1 MAGGNKRRLSRG
13 GGAKALLGGK
23 VADSDSEESDMDLM
37 DENNDKRDST
47 QSTSGNG
54 STRGGSRGGS
64 SGRRRSSFGGARFA
78 NADEQARVV
87 SMYTNIIKLS
97 SENKIN
103 DKNSW
108 NLDLIDNMGKILKD
122 DSRQQRGVNFQK
134 ASCTLDASVKIYSH
148 RVDDTYTT
156 SHRVLESFSR
166 NQLAEEEEEDDEG
179 EEGDGPVKKK
189 QRVLAQESVR
199 VELLILLKR
208 I

>member
-23 VADSDSEESDMDLM
+23 VADSDSDESDMDLI
-37 DENNDKRDST
+37 DEVYDKRDST

-54 STRGGSRGGS
+54 SSRGGSRGGS

-108 NLDLIDNMGKILKD
+108 NLDLIDNMGKLLKD
-122 DSRQQRGVNFQK
+122 DFLQQNGFAAQK
-134 ASCTLDASVKIYSH
+134 PIPQS
-148 RVDDTYTT
+148 DTV
-156 SHRVLESFSR
+156 H
-166 NQLAEEEEEDDEG
+166 
-179 EEGDGPVKKK
+179 
-189 QRVLAQESVR
+189 VR
-199 VELLILLKR
+199 
-208 I
+208 